1 MRVGRRYTL
10 RTAMTKRFPR
20 LPRLTT
26 PLVRDNGALREA
38 SWDEAL
44 DRAAQGLAEVR
55 DGRGGESVGVFSC
68 SKTTNEL
75 NYFAQKVLRAAIGS
89 NNIDSCNRT

>member
-1 MRVGRRYTL
+1 M
-10 RTAMTKRFPR
+10 AKQQ
-20 LPRLTT
+20 LPRLKS

-38 SWDEAL
+38 TWDEAL
-44 DRAAQGLAEVR
+44 DRAASGLAKVR
-55 DGRGGESVGVFSC
+55 DARGGNAVGVFSC

-75 NYFAQKVLRAAIGS
+75 NYFAQKVIRTAIGS

>member
-1 MRVGRRYTL
+1 M
-10 RTAMTKRFPR
+10 AKR
-20 LPRLTT
+20 LPRLTK

-44 DRAAQGLAEVR
+44 DRAAAGLAAAR
-55 DGRGGESVGVFSC
+55 DRRGGSSVGVFSC

-75 NYFAQKVLRAAIGS
+75 NYFAQKVLRSAIGS

>member
-1 MRVGRRYTL
+1 MTRAP
-10 RTAMTKRFPR
+10 RTK
-20 LPRLTT
+20 LPRLRT
-26 PLVRDNGALREA
+26 PMVRDNGVLREA

-44 DRAAQGLAEVR
+44 DRAAEGLVKCR
-55 DGRGGESVGVFSC
+55 DSLGGGAVGVFSC

>member
-1 MRVGRRYTL
+1 M
-10 RTAMTKRFPR
+10 
-20 LPRLTT
+20 
-26 PLVRDNGALREA
+26 VRDDGALREC

-44 DRAAQGLAEVR
+44 DRAASGLARVR
-55 DGRGGESVGVFSC
+55 DARGGSAVGVFSC

-75 NYFAQKVLRAAIGS
+75 NYFAQKVLRSAVGS

>member
-1 MRVGRRYTL
+1 
-10 RTAMTKRFPR
+10 
-20 LPRLTT
+20 
-26 PLVRDNGALREA
+26 LREA

-44 DRAAQGLAEVR
+44 DRAASGLAKVR
-55 DGRGGESVGVFSC
+55 DERGGGAVGVFSC

-75 NYFAQKVLRAAIGS
+75 NYFAQKVLRSAIGS

>member
-1 MRVGRRYTL
+1 MAVQSITVM
-10 RTAMTKRFPR
+10 AKNQ
-20 LPRLTT
+20 LPRLRK
-26 PLVRDNGALREA
+26 PLVRVDGLLREA

-44 DRAAQGLAEVR
+44 DRAASGLAKVR
-55 DGRGGESVGVFSC
+55 DERGGNAVGVFSC

-75 NYFAQKVLRAAIGS
+75 NYFAQKVLRSAVGS